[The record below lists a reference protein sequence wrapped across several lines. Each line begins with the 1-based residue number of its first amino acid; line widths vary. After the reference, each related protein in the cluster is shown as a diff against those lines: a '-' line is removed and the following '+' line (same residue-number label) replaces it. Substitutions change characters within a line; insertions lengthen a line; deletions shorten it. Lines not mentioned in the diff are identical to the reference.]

1 MIRGIL
7 VKWIWMLINMKMSM
21 ENIIRSQRSY
31 DTLCLPLFS
40 SCIFVIKALVLS
52 VFYISYQSEWA
63 EMHQGRDWFQSG
75 LAMEYFMN
83 LNQDSFSI
91 EMKIL
96 FPNSGWRSK
105 WMIMRVDLPSSLSLF
120 PCMTSG
126 ESSLKSPTEIRLNP
140 WDPLFMSVIIISL
153 HSLAST
159 PVANGAF

>member
-1 MIRGIL
+1 MIKGIP
-7 VKWIWMLINMKMSM
+7 VKWISMLINMKMSM
-21 ENIIRSQRSY
+21 ENIA
-31 DTLCLPLFS
+31 S
-40 SCIFVIKALVLS
+40 SVSSEIICRICILVVS
-52 VFYISYQSEWA
+52 TAWT
-63 EMHQGRDWFQSG
+63 EMHQSRDWCQSG

-83 LNQDSFSI
+83 LNQDSFSL
-91 EMKIL
+91 EMKIS
-96 FPNSGWRSK
+96 FPNCGWNSK

-126 ESSLKSPTEIRLNP
+126 KSSLKSPTEIRLNP